1 MRLLYTTSPVVAG
14 GCQEDGLISVG
25 LIEQPLGQKGGV
37 VVGVVVEAV
46 PDGRLGHPVFY
57 AGKTTRCQFLTAYT
71 GSKFNSNF
79 RRATC
84 TGSTTSIAAT
94 YHNPTMSDTNSENAT
109 SAVENSDVRC
119 SPF

>member
-1 MRLLYTTSPVVAG
+1 MAG

-57 AGKTTRCQFLTAYT
+57 AGKTTRYQQSHKMQFFSCLH
-71 GSKFNSNF
+71 
-79 RRATC
+79 RLQ
-84 TGSTTSIAAT
+84 
-94 YHNPTMSDTNSENAT
+94 
-109 SAVENSDVRC
+109 V
-119 SPF
+119 